1 MDVMEAVSKRR
12 SIRAFKSDPV
22 PEDILRKIVDSAL
35 RAPSAS
41 NSQPWEFAIVSGTK
55 LEEIKQAFVAN
66 ADKPVAL
73 DMPSAVQY
81 PEPWASRRSAVMAGA
96 LEKLGI
102 TREDKAMRMQ
112 WTLQGYRLWGAPN
125 VIYLMIERSFFYIGN
140 GINVWPVFDCGSITQ
155 TILLLATEYGLGCI
169 PAIQPVLYPDILRK
183 MLGLPESKLIVLG
196 IPIGYPDENASI
208 NQLRTTREPIDN
220 VAKFY

>member
-1 MDVMEAVSKRR
+1 MNVMEAISKRR
-12 SIRAFKSDPV
+12 SIRAFKSEPV
-22 PEDILRKIVDSAL
+22 AEDILKKIVDCAL

-41 NSQPWEFAIVSGTK
+41 NSQPWEFAVVSGAK

-73 DMPSAVQY
+73 DMPSVVQY

-102 TREDKAMRMQ
+102 AREDKAMRMQ
-112 WTLQGYRLWGAPN
+112 WTLQGYGLWGAPS
-125 VIYLMIERSFFYIGN
+125 VIYLMIERSFFYLGN
-140 GINVWPVFDCGSITQ
+140 DINIWPVFDCGSITQ
-155 TILLLATEYGLGCI
+155 TILLLATEYGLGSI

-196 IPIGYPDENASI
+196 IPIGYPDGNAPI
-208 NQLRTTREPIDN
+208 NQLRTTREPIDK